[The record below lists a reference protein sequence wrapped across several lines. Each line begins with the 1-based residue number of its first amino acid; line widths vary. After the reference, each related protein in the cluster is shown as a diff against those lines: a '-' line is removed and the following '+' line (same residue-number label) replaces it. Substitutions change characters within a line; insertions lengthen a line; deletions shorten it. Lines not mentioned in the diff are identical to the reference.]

1 MLLGWGCGVWLEKL
15 IHQVITGGG
24 SCGISGCPSVEEEE
38 DGERFPKEDQCSAAS
53 PTHPYPPP
61 RLFPLCFSSDG
72 SPCDYY
78 YSPFFLSSITS
89 TSTLSAPSITSSIP
103 LQFSISH
110 SLQCTHHTHHTH
122 YTHHPPTRFSVRPSL
137 SSFFTFLL
145 GGSP

>member
-1 MLLGWGCGVWLEKL
+1 MLLGWGCGVWLAKL

-53 PTHPYPPP
+53 PTHPYPPGCSHSAFPLTAHLLTAITPPSSSPPSP
-61 RLFPLCFSSDG
+61 RLPLYLPPLLHLPSLSN
-72 SPCDYY
+72 SP
-78 YSPFFLSSITS
+78 SL
-89 TSTLSAPSITSSIP
+89 TLSGT
-103 LQFSISH
+103 
-110 SLQCTHHTHHTH
+110 HTH
-122 YTHHPPTRFSVRPSL
+122 THHPPSTFSVRPSL